1 VTKQFDICNIRR
13 NTIVP
18 FQKKMF
24 KDIFVQGSQAM
35 ISTLSWSGST
45 VSGYPEPESTFEMYE
60 VPDGSWKSS
69 EIGASGNDE
78 KTTSEDVLSGRLSFV
93 HQVGSLDR
101 FAYLTIFL
109 I

>member
-1 VTKQFDICNIRR
+1 
-13 NTIVP
+13 
-18 FQKKMF
+18 MF

-45 VSGYPEPESTFEMYE
+45 ISGFPEPESTFEMYE
-60 VPDGSWKSS
+60 VPDGSWKSA
-69 EIGASGNDE
+69 EIGESGSEE

-101 FAYLTIFL
+101 FVNIFHL
-109 I
+109 FS